1 MARDRRAAETAG
13 QQWKLLL
20 TAALTVAALVVPP
33 VRISSRAA
41 KRGVKKQLQPQA
53 KLLSLLVR
61 RGKKKVESTN

>member
-20 TAALTVAALVVPP
+20 TAALTVAALVVLPA
-33 VRISSRAA
+33 RLSSRAA
-41 KRGVKKQLQPQA
+41 KRGVKKQFQPQA
-53 KLLSLLVR
+53 KPLLPLAC